1 MLFSRHVNRKSGL
14 LAAGFM
20 AVLAVTSAGAAQAYE
35 CKTAYKQAEAIAP
48 TKVQS
53 TAGVK
58 TIWHNNVK
66 DIYGLQWSV
75 WSIAKSKRINCDFT
89 GNNYYCRA
97 SAKPCLYVVQ

>member
-1 MLFSRHVNRKSGL
+1 MLLSFQINRKPG
-14 LAAGFM
+14 LAA
-20 AVLAVTSAGAAQAYE
+20 AVLMAIAVSGAATARAYE

-58 TIWHNNVK
+58 AIWHNNVK

-75 WSIAKSKRINCDFT
+75 WDIAKSKRINCEYT